1 MKLTMNSRI
10 AHLEINS
17 NKGSKDVL
25 CIHMQFFA
33 KYVVNQIFYCFY
45 KSQPGSQKGSGKSS
59 ADKTRQQN
67 ELPKAE
73 PMNTKEN
80 YEIAKK
86 DLQIQELQ
94 NR

>member
-1 MKLTMNSRI
+1 MCS
-10 AHLEINS
+10 
-17 NKGSKDVL
+17 V
-25 CIHMQFFA
+25 QFFA
-33 KYVVNQIFYCFY
+33 KYAVNQIFYNVLY

-59 ADKTRQQN
+59 ADKTCQQN

>member
-1 MKLTMNSRI
+1 MCS
-10 AHLEINS
+10 
-17 NKGSKDVL
+17 V
-25 CIHMQFFA
+25 QFFA
-33 KYVVNQIFYCFY
+33 KYVVYQIFYNVLY